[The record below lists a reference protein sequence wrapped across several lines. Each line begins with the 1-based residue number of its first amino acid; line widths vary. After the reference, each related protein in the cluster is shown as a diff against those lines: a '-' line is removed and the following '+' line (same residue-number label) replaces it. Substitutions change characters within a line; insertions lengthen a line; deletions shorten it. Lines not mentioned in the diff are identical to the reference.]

1 MLKNLLIATLILT
14 SLASA
19 GGSFAQ
25 EAAEQTAPVA
35 PVWRMVHYRIKP
47 GQAEAFWNDFRENG
61 ASIFNRAREE
71 GILADFMLFSNPY
84 KAAPDEWDAL
94 LMLKYDNWAGLD
106 EIEARAG
113 EFYLEHYGAERLKA
127 LGEER
132 EAMREVLSNRAVR
145 GVPLPRSEARSEAR
159 SEER

>member
-1 MLKNLLIATLILT
+1 MKQMLIAALFLT
-14 SLASA
+14 SLAPA
-19 GGSFAQ
+19 GGVFAQ
-25 EAAEQTAPVA
+25 DAAEQPA
-35 PVWRMVHYRIKP
+35 PVWRMVYYRIKP

-61 ASIFNRAREE
+61 AAIFGMAKEE

-106 EIEARAG
+106 DIEARAG
-113 EFYLEHYGAERLKA
+113 EFYLEHYGAERLKG
-127 LGEER
+127 LEEER

-145 GVPLPRSEARSEAR
+145 GVPLP
-159 SEER
+159 

>member
-1 MLKNLLIATLILT
+1 MKNLLIAALLLT

-19 GGSFAQ
+19 GGVFAQ
-25 EAAEQTAPVA
+25 EQAERPA
-35 PVWRMVHYRIKP
+35 PVWRMVYYRIKP

-61 ASIFNRAREE
+61 AAIFGMAKEE

-106 EIEARAG
+106 AIEARAG
-113 EFYLEHYGAERLKA
+113 EFYLEHYGAEKLQA
-127 LGEER
+127 LEAER

-145 GVPLPRSEARSEAR
+145 GVPLP
-159 SEER
+159 

>member
-1 MLKNLLIATLILT
+1 MNKLLIAALFLT

-19 GGSFAQ
+19 GAVFAQ
-25 EAAEQTAPVA
+25 DTAVQPA
-35 PVWRMVHYRIKP
+35 PVWRMVYYRIKP

-61 ASIFNRAREE
+61 AAIFNMAREE

-94 LMLKYDNWAGLD
+94 LMLKYRNWAGLD

-113 EFYLEHYGAERLKA
+113 EFYLEHYGAEKLQTLEA
-127 LGEER
+127 ER
-132 EAMREVLSNRAVR
+132 EAMREILSNRAVR
-145 GVPLPRSEARSEAR
+145 GVPLP
-159 SEER
+159 

>member
-1 MLKNLLIATLILT
+1 MKNLLIAALFLT

-19 GGSFAQ
+19 GGGFAQ
-25 EAAEQTAPVA
+25 DAAERPA
-35 PVWRMVHYRIKP
+35 PVWRMVYYRIKP

-61 ASIFNRAREE
+61 AAIFNMAKEE

-106 EIEARAG
+106 DIEARAG
-113 EFYLEHYGAERLKA
+113 EFYLEHYGAEKLQA
-127 LGEER
+127 LEAER
-132 EAMREVLSNRAVR
+132 ETMREVLSNRAVR
-145 GVPLPRSEARSEAR
+145 GVPLP
-159 SEER
+159 

>member
-1 MLKNLLIATLILT
+1 MKKIPIALLVLATLPW
-14 SLASA
+14 
-19 GGSFAQ
+19 GGGALGQ
-25 EAAEQTAPVA
+25 EAAEQPA
-35 PVWRMVHYRIKP
+35 PVWRMVYYRIKP

-61 ASIFNRAREE
+61 APIFELAKEE

-94 LMLKYDNWAGLD
+94 LMLKYDNWKGLD

-113 EFYLEHYGAERLKA
+113 EFYLEHYGAERLKTLEA
-127 LGEER
+127 ER

-145 GVPLPRSEARSEAR
+145 GVPLP
-159 SEER
+159 

>member
-1 MLKNLLIATLILT
+1 MKRLLIAALFLT
-14 SLASA
+14 SLAPA
-19 GGSFAQ
+19 GAVFAQ
-25 EAAEQTAPVA
+25 EAAEPPA
-35 PVWRMVHYRIKP
+35 PVWRMVYYRIKP
-47 GQAEAFWNDFRENG
+47 GQAEAFWKDFRENG
-61 ASIFNRAREE
+61 AAIFEMAKEE

-113 EFYLEHYGAERLKA
+113 EFYLEHYGAERLQTLEK
-127 LGEER
+127 ER

-145 GVPLPRSEARSEAR
+145 GVPLR
-159 SEER
+159 